1 MRTDIVETFQA
12 TMQECFVSVVDNM
25 LGPKVR
31 EEVLRLLERRGI
43 SLGEISGR
51 FDDVVTV
58 LSGAFGNSARVLVY
72 KTVVE
77 LYSEY
82 SVSAGFSFYDSL
94 RDQIMFLKERVM
106 SDLLRPKQLL
116 SIDSF
121 YVPKPVQ
128 QQ

>member
-1 MRTDIVETFQA
+1 
-12 TMQECFVSVVDNM
+12 MQECFVSVVDNM

-58 LSGAFGNSARVLVY
+58 LSEAFGNSARVLVY

-82 SVSAGFSFYDSL
+82 SVRAGFSFYDSL